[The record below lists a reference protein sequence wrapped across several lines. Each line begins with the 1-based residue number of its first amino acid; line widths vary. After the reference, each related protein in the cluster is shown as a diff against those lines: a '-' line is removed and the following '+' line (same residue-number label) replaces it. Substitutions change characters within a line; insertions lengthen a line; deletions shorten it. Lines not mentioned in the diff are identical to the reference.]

1 MPRSGELPRIGLRLL
16 QSTPVI
22 ADTLG
27 GGGRGG
33 LVSVIARV
41 RNNRVSQ

>member
-1 MPRSGELPRIGLRLL
+1 MPRSGELPPIGPRLL

-22 ADTLG
+22 ADTMG
-27 GGGRGG
+27 GGGG

>member
-1 MPRSGELPRIGLRLL
+1 MPRSGELPPIGLRLL

-22 ADTLG
+22 ADTIG
-27 GGGRGG
+27 GGGGG